1 MSTFLRK
8 LYFFTKLSSS
18 ILLLLIVIIFIY
30 LFSRSYL
37 NQKNFEKDTL
47 ISYEKLI
54 EELKSNSNKVAE
66 VISKVNKIENDLK
79 LINEEINTESNQ
91 NIKNQIEKITKEIDI
106 ILKNQKINLVPK
118 NNQNKNNKNI
128 INQYIMNISYN
139 IENGIYF
146 TNLVKE
152 MSLVID
158 SELAQKNVEQLLIV
172 SNKNLL
178 SYKDLKKDFENI
190 SNLYLKNYLLEK
202 NNNKI
207 IIKYLFKFFS
217 LKPDSDLKGD
227 DSVISILSL
236 SSYYLQNHDVENAV
250 DEVLKIKYHPEIFEK
265 WAENAS
271 NFNKAQNLLVL
282 IKDEVK

>member
-37 NQKNFEKDTL
+37 NQENFEKDTL

-79 LINEEINTESNQ
+79 LINEEINAESNQ

-139 IENGIYF
+139 
-146 TNLVKE
+146 VA
-152 MSLVID
+152 MM
-158 SELAQKNVEQLLIV
+158 
-172 SNKNLL
+172 
-178 SYKDLKKDFENI
+178 
-190 SNLYLKNYLLEK
+190 
-202 NNNKI
+202 
-207 IIKYLFKFFS
+207 
-217 LKPDSDLKGD
+217 
-227 DSVISILSL
+227 
-236 SSYYLQNHDVENAV
+236 
-250 DEVLKIKYHPEIFEK
+250 
-265 WAENAS
+265 
-271 NFNKAQNLLVL
+271 
-282 IKDEVK
+282 